1 MRKIIE
7 NLRKKPDHHKKTIV
21 FSISIAITAVI
32 FVIWLSFIKMEF
44 ASIDTPKD
52 VADKNSPLTFIK
64 ESVANAYNGIMSD
77 IKR

>member
-1 MRKIIE
+1 MSKIIE
-7 NLRKKPDHHKKTIV
+7 NLRKKSDHHKKTVV
-21 FSISIAITAVI
+21 FSVSLAITGII

-44 ASIDTPKD
+44 ASIDAPKD
-52 VADKNSPLTFIK
+52 VAEGNSPLIFIK

>member
-21 FSISIAITAVI
+21 FSVSIAITAFI

-64 ESVANAYNGIMSD
+64 ESVANAYSGIMSD